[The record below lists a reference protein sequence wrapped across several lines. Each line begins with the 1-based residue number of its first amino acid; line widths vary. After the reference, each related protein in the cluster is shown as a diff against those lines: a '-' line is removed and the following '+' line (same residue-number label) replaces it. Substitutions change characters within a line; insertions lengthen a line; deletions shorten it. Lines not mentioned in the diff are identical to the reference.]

1 MKVGI
6 VLDTVHAIDKLWA
19 AARCF
24 HTATDPPQALA
35 KGWPIASGVIE
46 GACRHLISN
55 NHCEEYWALPH
66 RPGDRTHPRGH

>member
-24 HTATDPPQALA
+24 HTATDPAAGLGEGLA
-35 KGWPIASGVIE
+35 D
-46 GACRHLISN
+46 RQ
-55 NHCEEYWALPH
+55 
-66 RPGDRTHPRGH
+66 RGD